1 MDDLVYGIT
10 IKNELFEGIEENS
23 GNSFLKSISIEGQ
36 DTNII
41 VPLEHKLYKT
51 AEERNISIFRNK
63 KNHLSVDKVAIK
75 YNITIEEAQ
84 IAFNKAIE
92 MFPEKFI

>member
-1 MDDLVYGIT
+1 MADIVYGIT
-10 IKNELFEGIEENS
+10 IKNKLFEGIEEHI
-23 GNSFLKSISIEGQ
+23 GNSFLKTISIEGQ

-41 VPLEHKLYKT
+41 VPFGHKLYKT
-51 AEERNISIFRNK
+51 AEERNISIFRSK
-63 KNHLSVDKVAIK
+63 RNHLSMDKVAFR

-84 IAFNKAIE
+84 IAYDKAIE